1 MAFHTRLQEPSKI
14 SGRRLLTYSM
24 LTTNEPQCWLRVLA
38 SEPYLGDLEEHA
50 AAMVLN
56 QLVTGTK
63 RNCAVAAWYAGG
75 YESIAV
81 RLPKLVG
88 PDRTVG
94 THGPR
99 WLWWPE
105 TLNIVTVHLASLL
118 PDDCQYLIHEQVAP
132 QGFPWLFLD
141 ELDPPPRRRAK
152 RTVKMEASG

>member
-1 MAFHTRLQEPSKI
+1 ML
-14 SGRRLLTYSM
+14 GRRLLTYSL
-24 LTTNEPQCWLRVLA
+24 LTINEPQCWLRVLA

-50 AAMVLN
+50 AAMALN

-88 PDRTVG
+88 PDRTAG

-105 TLNIVTVHLASLL
+105 TLKIATVHLASLL
-118 PDDCQYLIHEQVAP
+118 PDDCQYPIHEQLAP

-152 RTVKMEASG
+152 RTVKLETSE